1 MTAKQQLI
9 DDKLVNLAQ
18 RCFKSSLVAH
28 FLIRLYIRECM
39 ETCFVKGFACDTTHP
54 VSKLKLFPKGYG
66 AEPQRKELSQEET
79 CITTQ

>member
-28 FLIRLYIRECM
+28 FLIRLYIRVYGILFYE
-39 ETCFVKGFACDTTHP
+39 GFC
-54 VSKLKLFPKGYG
+54 L
-66 AEPQRKELSQEET
+66 
-79 CITTQ
+79 